1 MRGRADRI
9 RAADLFAVERRAQR
23 QILSVREPEPVAE
36 IGRNIE
42 GDGDRVARLA
52 LDARN
57 AQRMERARVARL
69 SDT

>member
-1 MRGRADRI
+1 
-9 RAADLFAVERRAQR
+9 
-23 QILSVREPEPVAE
+23 VREPEPVAE